1 MAAIMARRRHIPVE
15 QPALKA
21 VAAWFAFTPRER
33 GFAVIVLAIFLVGL
47 AARRA
52 HLRRL
57 AADPVPPP
65 EGETVYREER
75 TP

>member
-1 MAAIMARRRHIPVE
+1 MPRKRHPPVE

-21 VAAWFAFTPRER
+21 AAAWFAFTPRER
-33 GFAVIVLAIFLVGL
+33 WFAAVVLAIFLVGL

-57 AADPVPPP
+57 ADDPVPPP
-65 EGETVYREER
+65 DGESTGHGER
-75 TP
+75 LP